1 MSTLLLIPIYFLIGS
16 GVKYVDA
23 AYDENTF
30 NRRYALYLAILLGFI
45 AGMTMIWD
53 QPTLIIFLSLIIGVT
68 VTGKLDILP
77 FQVLIAIAIL
87 LPSCYYRASIP
98 LSWNNGY
105 LIMLLSFGAAI
116 DEIGNDL
123 ADARVL
129 KNKLRIFFLYRG
141 YLKVVIGIIAVL
153 HYLHWPYAVAFMSF
167 DIGYFLLTRLSEQRV
182 ARMEYASR
190 LPVR

>member
-1 MSTLLLIPIYFLIGS
+1 MIGS

-30 NRRYALYLAILLGFI
+30 SRRYALYLAILLGFI

-68 VTGKLDILP
+68 VTGKLDIIP
-77 FQVLIAIAIL
+77 FQVLTAIAVL
-87 LPSCYYRASIP
+87 MPSCYYRASIP

-123 ADARVL
+123 ADASVL
-129 KNKLRIFFLYRG
+129 KNKLRVFFLYRG

-153 HYLHWPYAVAFMSF
+153 HYLHWSYAVAFMSF
-167 DIGYFLLTRLSEQRV
+167 DIGYLLVTRLSERRV
-182 ARMEYASR
+182 AQMEYASR
-190 LPVR
+190 LLVR